1 MINMDSEIREADK
14 AYREKLL
21 DNIFEDK
28 YEETYEETLQKIIE
42 MSIYEQCDKEKE
54 KINRRKSL
62 ERFSK
67 RIQYLSLFDNKD
79 TETVKKIETIL
90 DDYFDLEIDFIHV
103 KDDMYIKI
111 FEIIDSFYLIPTE
124 KKYKKT
130 GITSDEDKILRSIFR
145 Y

>member
-1 MINMDSEIREADK
+1 MDSEIREADK